1 MLADN
6 QPMIVASCN
15 AMFKH
20 VNSLIVVD
28 GERGNELDDSLAQL
42 PFSIQRVHC
51 ADARSG
57 MGASLKAGLAASM
70 QADAW
75 VVGLA
80 DMPYI
85 ADATIAKVCAAL
97 RAGSSIV
104 RPFYQ
109 GQRGHP
115 VGIAASLRD
124 ELLALPDNAGAAKL
138 IQRHP
143 DMVLRLDVDD
153 PGSVADIDYPSDMHV
168 TN

>member
-97 RAGSSIV
+97 RAGSSSV

-109 GQRGHP
+109 GQLGHP

-124 ELLALPDNAGAAKL
+124 ELLTLPDNAGAAKL